1 MNFERQLELNQ
12 LMHVYHFALR
22 TISKDLKI
30 IEVATDRFDVWIDEI
45 EKFLAKVPPEIEGEL
60 DAHRPQEG
68 PPLLEACSQLSGCCR
83 THIQS
88 IRYGR
93 SVLKEPEGNPAIS
106 GEV

>member
-22 TISKDLKI
+22 TISKDLKM
-30 IEVATDRFDVWIDEI
+30 IEVATDSFDVWID
-45 EKFLAKVPPEIEGEL
+45 EIEGEL

-68 PPLLEACSQLSGCCR
+68 PPQLEACSQLSGCCS

-93 SVLKEPEGNPAIS
+93 SVLKEPQGNPAIS